1 MDRRTGVRLPMRY
14 WRTACGVL
22 ASVALA
28 LVISACHAGGQNA
41 NYFPLD
47 SGWSWQYRVT
57 LDIKN
62 VGKET
67 TAIVVA
73 NSSPLTESNQKV
85 FPRIYQ
91 DGHRYDYISQEDG
104 ILLVSDRVSGNQV
117 RPAEAKQY
125 VIKYPLAAGTSW
137 PVASR
142 TYLLRRQIFS
152 PTAVIMVPITVPI
165 EVTYT
170 IEATDDVVR
179 VPAGVFRNCLRIRGT
194 AASVRDLGERI
205 GDAEVRVDATEW
217 FAPGVGLVKMVRKED
232 SRPESPA
239 SGSMAIE
246 LQRLDKG
253 SWFN

>member
-1 MDRRTGVRLPMRY
+1 MNRGNGIGLPMRPE
-14 WRTACGVL
+14 RIVRSVL
-22 ASVALA
+22 LSIALA
-28 LVISACHAGGQNA
+28 LVVSACRPGGQNA

-57 LDIKN
+57 FDIKN

-73 NSSPLTESNQKV
+73 NSSPLTEDNQKV

-91 DGHRYDYISQEDG
+91 DGHRYDYVFRDNG
-104 ILLVSDRVSGNQV
+104 ILLVSDRASDNQI
-117 RPAEAKQY
+117 RPAEAEQY
-125 VIKYPLAAGTSW
+125 VLKYPLAAGTSW
-137 PVASR
+137 PVASQ

-165 EVTYT
+165 DVAYT
-170 IEATDDVVR
+170 VEATDDIVR
-179 VPAGVFRNCLRIRGT
+179 VPAGVFRNCIRIRGT

-246 LQRLDKG
+246 LQRLDKR
-253 SWFN
+253 SWFD

>member
-1 MDRRTGVRLPMRY
+1 MRHRRVV
-14 WRTACGVL
+14 CGAL
-22 ASVALA
+22 ASIILA
-28 LVISACHAGGQNA
+28 LVLSACRASGENA

-73 NSSPLTESNQKV
+73 NGSSLTEGNQKV

-91 DGHRYDYISQEDG
+91 DGHRYDYVSHDKG
-104 ILLVSDRVSGNQV
+104 VLLVSDRVSANQV
-117 RPAEAKQY
+117 RPAEAEQY
-125 VIKYPLAAGTSW
+125 VLKYPLAAGTSW
-137 PVASR
+137 PVVSQ

-179 VPAGVFRNCLRIRGT
+179 VPAGVFRNCLRIRGA

-239 SGSMAIE
+239 SGSMSIE
-246 LQRLDKG
+246 LQRFDKG
-253 SWFN
+253 SWFK

>member
-1 MDRRTGVRLPMRY
+1 MDRRYTTRLPVRH
-14 WRTACGVL
+14 WLTACGVL
-22 ASVALA
+22 ASAAFAFV
-28 LVISACHAGGQNA
+28 LVACHPNGQIA
-41 NYFPLD
+41 DYFPLD

-67 TAIVVA
+67 TATVVA
-73 NSSPLTESNQKV
+73 NSSPLTESSQKV
-85 FPRIYQ
+85 SPRIYQ
-91 DGHRYDYISQEDG
+91 DGHRYDYVSQDNG
-104 ILLVSDRVSGNQV
+104 ILLVSDRASGNQV
-117 RPAEAKQY
+117 RPAEAGQY
-125 VIKYPLAAGTSW
+125 VLKYPLTAGTSW
-137 PVASR
+137 PVASQ

-179 VPAGVFRNCLRIRGT
+179 VPAGVFRNCLRVRGT

-232 SRPESPA
+232 SHPESPA